1 MATQRRALTVYRIRE
16 SIGGQRVENLEDVIA
31 DPASLTQHDLTGAHE
46 FEARLFVARP
56 NIRRPRWVD
65 FLEPGFGDLTE
76 IADGVTNSAVL
87 VAKVRCDE
95 DCFFALTFGFGR
107 YLLRSNSF
115 VPNYG
120 LRVALNAFYPMD
132 GADGPPDPDRVR
144 RVDAKTVAANTLH
157 TRRQAD
163 RRTAFED
170 FGIDVQRDLLR
181 AITGRPVDTK
191 TWGTRLTGAGALRL
205 NVVLEIDGLG
215 DLLRQIEQTS
225 QRDDYQERF
234 AWIDNVRTVTDRD
247 IIAALEDELLNK
259 LKARDIG
266 RLQMAPPELVDW
278 DEIDFFRV
286 SVKRAEEHDDVDLEN
301 YLDVLEDGGKLDTLA
316 VKQLRTAHRLEAV
329 EVDGE
334 VRSWPTFRC
343 IGGELELTGE
353 TYLISGG
360 DFFEVAPGY
369 LEELDDYIK
378 QIPECD
384 KVLPDSTVKTKEGD
398 YNELAANTSADF
410 LLLDKK
416 TVRVSGKTSAIEVCD
431 ILTQDGFL
439 IHVKRKLGSSSLSHL
454 FAQGYV
460 SGDLFHMSQEYREAV
475 LAKIRQ
481 AEEERA
487 AATGDP
493 SFVGRFS
500 SFDPA
505 GISPGG
511 FEVVYAIVANWK
523 GRAFVE
529 ALPFF
534 SKVNLRRHARDLGRL
549 GYRVSH
555 KKVQAD
561 PVD

>member
-1 MATQRRALTVYRIRE
+1 
-16 SIGGQRVENLEDVIA
+16 
-31 DPASLTQHDLTGAHE
+31 
-46 FEARLFVARP
+46 
-56 NIRRPRWVD
+56 
-65 FLEPGFGDLTE
+65 
-76 IADGVTNSAVL
+76 
-87 VAKVRCDE
+87 
-95 DCFFALTFGFGR
+95 
-107 YLLRSNSF
+107 
-115 VPNYG
+115 
-120 LRVALNAFYPMD
+120 
-132 GADGPPDPDRVR
+132 
-144 RVDAKTVAANTLH
+144 VDAKTVAANTLH

-170 FGIDVQRDLLR
+170 FGLDVQRDLLR
-181 AITGRPVDTK
+181 AITGRPVDTG

-205 NVVLEIDGLG
+205 NKVLEIDGLG
-215 DLLRQIEQTS
+215 DLLRQIERTS

-247 IIAALEDELLNK
+247 TIAALEDELLNK

-301 YLDVLEDGGKLDTLA
+301 YLDVLEDGGKLDTLT

-329 EVDGE
+329 QVGDGE
-334 VRSWPTFRC
+334 ARSWPAFRC
-343 IGGELELTGE
+343 IGGELDLNGD

-369 LEELDDYIK
+369 IEELDDYIK
-378 QIPECD
+378 QIRECD
-384 KVLPDSTVKTKEGD
+384 KVLPGSTVTTKEGD
-398 YNELAANTSADF
+398 YNELAANSSADY

-475 LAKIRQ
+475 LAKIRE
-481 AEEERA
+481 AEEERF

-511 FEVVYAIVANWK
+511 FEVVYAVVANWK
-523 GRAFVE
+523 GRTFVE

-534 SKVNLRRHARDLGRL
+534 SKVNLRRHARDLGRM
-549 GYRVSH
+549 GYKVSH
-555 KKVQAD
+555 KRVQAD